1 MHKRNQHMKKIAG
14 RLLLA
19 VLAVCCSLV
28 SLAQV
33 PTDSLPRDPGR
44 ISVYAVQNMSFGTIY
59 QGSAGGTVS
68 LSTSGT
74 RTVTGDVVAI
84 TQGGTAYPAI
94 FEIEAASGTVITIQ
108 NGANA
113 TLSGSN
119 GGTMSLQLGASS
131 PASPFTVTTTPP
143 GRTQVSIG
151 GTLTVGNTNTSKAG
165 SYNGSFNIIFFQQ

>member
-1 MHKRNQHMKKIAG
+1 MNTSNHKKTG
-14 RLLLA
+14 SRLLLT

-28 SLAQV
+28 SLAQL

-44 ISVYAVQNMSFGTIY
+44 ISVYVLQNMSFGTIY

-68 LSTSGT
+68 ISTTGS
-74 RTVTGDVVAI
+74 RSVTGDVVAI

-94 FEIEAASGTVITIQ
+94 FEVEAASGTIVTIQ

-113 TLSGSN
+113 TLTGSN
-119 GGTMSLQLGASS
+119 GGTMSLQLGASY
-131 PASPFTVTTTPP
+131 PASPFTSTTTPP

-151 GTLTVGNTNTSKAG
+151 GTLTVGNTVTSKAG
-165 SYNGSFNIIFFQQ
+165 SYSGTFNIIFFQQ